1 MTVEVPQPPT
11 LDHTHTLN
19 VEIWMPFFIADY
31 LAETP
36 RLSTLQH
43 GAYLLLQL
51 DYWRNGPP
59 PDDNNILS
67 NISHLPIEQWLKE
80 RPILEKFFDIRGG
93 TWRRPKLDKQLV
105 EAIENRK
112 RKSERASKAA
122 NARWENAAKGNAPSK
137 PKASASG
144 HLTACPSSLSS
155 SSSPSIP
162 KTDADA
168 GRSAFNST
176 EQEVM
181 GDGSYRF

>member
-11 LDHTHTLN
+11 PEQTNTLN

-59 PDDNNILS
+59 PDDNTILS
-67 NISHLPIEQWLKE
+67 NITHLPIEQWLKE
-80 RPILEKFFDIRGG
+80 RPTLEKFFDVRDGIWQRQ
-93 TWRRPKLDKQLV
+93 KLDTQLIA
-105 EAIENRK
+105 AIENRK

-122 NARWENAAKGNAPSK
+122 NARWKTPAKGNAPST
-137 PKASASG
+137 PEASPSEQPA
-144 HLTACPSSLSS
+144 AC
-155 SSSPSIP
+155 SSPSP
-162 KTDADA
+162 SSPPMSDADA
-168 GRSAFNST
+168 EQPIFNPT
-176 EQEVM
+176 EQEAM
-181 GDGSYRF
+181 DDGSYRF